1 MLNDHCSSLRS
12 DIQEVMPLGFA
23 VSCRGGECSN
33 PKLAGLYTNQPTGF
47 YTNHPTNRLIYQPA
61 YTLPGRPRQIPIP
74 AKNPPKRRYIRVI
87 FVSGSEYRPP
97 VSLLCFLPDVRLSR
111 KKTGFPK
118 NAFSQRRRP
127 AACGLMYSV
136 HQSSQTLFS
145 AASKS

>member
-1 MLNDHCSSLRS
+1 MLKS
-12 DIQEVMPLGFA
+12 
-23 VSCRGGECSN
+23 
-33 PKLAGLYTNQPTGF
+33 KAGRLIYQ
-47 YTNHPTNRLIYQPA
+47 PTNRLIYQPA

-74 AKNPPKRRYIRVI
+74 VKNPPKTHLEDISRRYIRVT
-87 FVSGSEYRPP
+87 FASRSEYWPP

-127 AACGLMYSV
+127 AACGLMYTV

-145 AASKS
+145 AASKCFPWPIAFSELLHSEHQSSYR